1 MSAFVV
7 IAGGSEE
14 ANATRMIARDAQ
26 RAPDG
31 TRVIATPDIT
41 FAHAFLALAPD
52 EIHDQPFTRGD
63 VTLVADARID
73 ERERRLTDAAQIAA
87 AYEKH
92 GVDCAAQLIGD
103 FAFVLWDARERRL
116 IAARDF
122 IGVKPLYY
130 AIAGER
136 LIIASNI
143 STLLLHPDVS
153 DDLHEGALASFL
165 IGSTSDY
172 PVDTFYARIKRL
184 PPAHTL
190 TWSNGRIEIRRY
202 WSLPLDGRIRYR
214 DEREYLAHFRSVFD
228 RAVSDRVRGNDV
240 AVLMSGGLDST
251 AIAATAAVVRRVP
264 IDAYTT
270 NYSALCED
278 AEAEVAGRVAAMHG
292 MRHHIAAYDD
302 PKLFSDPDAFTRA
315 EPLEDP
321 LAADFL
327 DIARDAAKHS
337 RTLLTGIG
345 GDVIFY
351 TSHRHFRGLIARG
364 RLDVFLA
371 EVVAYWRRTG
381 RRPPLNLRAPIKQLF
396 GAKPW
401 RAVFPRW
408 IRDEVARRYEL
419 RERFDRQM
427 PLSELH
433 PLRPEAHRSLVHPY
447 WPRFCE
453 TWDVG
458 ETGLALDV
466 AYPMFDRRLV
476 ELLFAFPPMPWFA
489 NKYLLRESMRGRL
502 PESVRERPKTPLP
515 GDPMAIAYA
524 ASGDVLAQLRAA
536 PAAEL
541 IDIDTLMSSLNAGG
555 GLDAYAPHALALLR
569 WSQFRNGL
577 MRL

>member
-7 IAGGSEE
+7 IAAAAEE
-14 ANATRMIARDAQ
+14 ANATRMIARDAH

-31 TRVIATPDIT
+31 TRLLATPDIT
-41 FAHAFLALAPD
+41 FAHALLGLAPD

-73 ERERRLTDAAQIAA
+73 ERERGLTDAAQIAS
-87 AYEKH
+87 AYEAH
-92 GVDCAAQLIGD
+92 GVDCAAHLVGD

-130 AIAGER
+130 ATAGER

-153 DDLHEGALASFL
+153 DELHEGAIASFL
-165 IGSTSDY
+165 IGSTSEY
-172 PVDTFYARIKRL
+172 PIDTFYARIKRL

-190 TWSNGRIEIRRY
+190 IWSRRRIEIRRY
-202 WSLPLDGRIRYR
+202 WSLPLDGRIRYS
-214 DEREYLAHFRSVFD
+214 DDREYLAQFRSVFD
-228 RAVSDRVRGNDV
+228 RAVSDRIRGNDV

-251 AIAATAAVVRRVP
+251 AIAATASVVRQVP

-270 NYSALCED
+270 NYSALFND
-278 AEAEVAGRVAAMHG
+278 PEAEIAGRVAAMHG
-292 MRHHIAAYDD
+292 MRHHIAAYDE
-302 PKLFSDPDAFTRA
+302 PKLFDDPNAFTRA

-321 LAADFL
+321 LAGDFL
-327 DIARDAAKHS
+327 NIVRDAAERS
-337 RTLLTGIG
+337 RTLLMGIG
-345 GDVIFY
+345 GDVLFY
-351 TSHRHFRGLIARG
+351 TSHRHFRGLLARG
-364 RLDVFLA
+364 RFDVFVA
-371 EVVAYWRRTG
+371 EVVSYWRRTG
-381 RRPPLNLRAPIKQLF
+381 RRPPLNLRAPLKEVF
-396 GAKPW
+396 GATAW
-401 RAVFPRW
+401 RAPFPRW
-408 IRDEVARRYEL
+408 IRDDVAQRHEL
-419 RERFDRQM
+419 RERFHREL

-433 PLRPEAHRSLVHPY
+433 PLRPEAHHSLISPY

-453 TWDVG
+453 TWDAG
-458 ETGLALDV
+458 ETGLALDA

-489 NKYLLRESMRGRL
+489 NKYLLREAMRGRL
-502 PESVRERPKTPLP
+502 PDDVRERPKTPLA

-524 ASGDVLAQLRAA
+524 TSDDVLAKLRAS
-536 PAAEL
+536 AAGEL
-541 IDIDTLMSSLNAGG
+541 IHMDTLMDSLNGSGG
-555 GLDAYAPHALALLR
+555 ADLYAPHALALLY
-569 WSQFRNGL
+569 WWQFRDGA